1 MKAATAL
8 TVALA
13 FMLAACGEEE
23 PETAPIS
30 GDQATQL
37 CAARLKKAL
46 PGVSF
51 TWKDPIIRVPD
62 EFAYIVGTGT
72 KKKLKYKL
80 HCSIDLVNGKVVGS
94 QHGLK

>member
-8 TVALA
+8 IVALA
-13 FMLAACGEEE
+13 FMLSACGEDE
-23 PETAPIS
+23 PEADPLS

-37 CAARLKKAL
+37 CAAHLKKEL

-51 TWKDPIIRVPD
+51 AWEDPIIRVPD

-72 KKKLKYKL
+72 KKKVKYKL
-80 HCSIDLVNGKVVGS
+80 HCSIDLVSCTLNACPKS
-94 QHGLK
+94 